1 MSAPGGSLFL
11 AFALYCSHTANTEVS
26 NNTAYGIRNAG
37 SCSACYWPLKSNL
50 GTAIK
55 AETPLPLTLL
65 LHCCWPGNTRALT
78 DHRAFLPDTNRT
90 VFSKGATD
98 LCLWKLSV
106 ASSSS
111 LRPHVHRC
119 TCSSWLIC
127 KGFVRSMAKL
137 NSRVRLGFNI
147 FQQIW
152 VCVRRER
159 QIIRRISALPF
170 VFPLYQPGSWAS

>member
-1 MSAPGGSLFL
+1 MTKTYSCDFPTLNLKEKSGFNFMSAPGGSLFL

-26 NNTAYGIRNAG
+26 NNTAHGIRNAG

-78 DHRAFLPDTNRT
+78 DHRAFLPATKGT

-106 ASSSS
+106 AYSSS
-111 LRPHVHRC
+111 LRPQ
-119 TCSSWLIC
+119 
-127 KGFVRSMAKL
+127 AD
-137 NSRVRLGFNI
+137 RVP
-147 FQQIW
+147 
-152 VCVRRER
+152 
-159 QIIRRISALPF
+159 APHD
-170 VFPLYQPGSWAS
+170 